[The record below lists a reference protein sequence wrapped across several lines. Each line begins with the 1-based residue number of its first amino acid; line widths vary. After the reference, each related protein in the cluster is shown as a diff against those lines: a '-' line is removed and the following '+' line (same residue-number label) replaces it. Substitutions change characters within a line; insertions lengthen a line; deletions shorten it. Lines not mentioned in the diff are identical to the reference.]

1 MFLGGNKI
9 IISNNNVIG
18 SNIPGSVNN
27 MIDSEISSKTAS
39 SNITGSKIISSSN
52 AVICSDNIVSVNIE
66 INNIDSKTVNCSVN
80 CSVINKISS
89 NVNNFSGNNVV
100 NITFFLD
107 QM

>member
-1 MFLGGNKI
+1 MIGSNMIDSVGGNNV
-9 IISNNNVIG
+9 SDRVIG
-18 SNIPGSVNN
+18 SNVVIIKIVKINGS
-27 MIDSEISSKTAS
+27 
-39 SNITGSKIISSSN
+39 
-52 AVICSDNIVSVNIE
+52 SDNIVSVNIE

>member
-1 MFLGGNKI
+1 MIGGNNVNNVGPSDSTIGGKI
-9 IISNNNVIG
+9 SVIG
-18 SNIPGSVNN
+18 SNVVIIKIVKINGS
-27 MIDSEISSKTAS
+27 
-39 SNITGSKIISSSN
+39 
-52 AVICSDNIVSVNIE
+52 SDNIVSVNIE